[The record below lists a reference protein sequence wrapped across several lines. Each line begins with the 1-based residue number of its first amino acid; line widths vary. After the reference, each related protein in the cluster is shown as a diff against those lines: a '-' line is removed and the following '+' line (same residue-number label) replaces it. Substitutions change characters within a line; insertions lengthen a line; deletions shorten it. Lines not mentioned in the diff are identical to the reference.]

1 MSELTMS
8 EASPARTGLPL
19 RTWRDAV
26 TPLSRASRRRW
37 TVVYAVLLI
46 VGGVSE
52 AWPDALGLTDDT
64 DGAMQF
70 ILIVALLVV
79 FGMLRRGTRRLAA
92 GDHPA
97 LDERDIEAR
106 DRAFR
111 LAYPLLLLV
120 MAITFLVLM
129 LSLPEGSR
137 VVSQSPDIVERETVS
152 YLRDGVLMGLLLWG
166 FLWAVYLP
174 TGVLAWRE
182 PDSVT
187 PDPAQVLPEAA
198 RDGLLAATLVLGLVL
213 SGLGSGFGVVLFA
226 GALATLGVLS
236 RRKAGQPLVSVFT
249 LWLVFVVIA
258 LIAAVLAVFTLEIT
272 GGGSSGGSSGR

>member
-8 EASPARTGLPL
+8 EASPARADLPL

-46 VGGVSE
+46 IGGVSE

-120 MAITFLVLM
+120 MAITFVVFM
-129 LSLPEGSR
+129 LALPEGSR
-137 VVSQSPDIVERETVS
+137 IVSQSPDIVERETVS
-152 YLRDGVLMGLLLWG
+152 YLRNEVLMGLLLWG

-226 GALATLGVLS
+226 GALATLGVLA

-272 GGGSSGGSSGR
+272 GGGSSGESSGR